1 MQQFEIR
8 PFRRSDRDQVA
19 ALVNSHI
26 AAVIPGMSV
35 SINAV
40 LSQFEREPGEAIV
53 DPWVSERV
61 TLVAEQRER
70 IVAAAHLLRY
80 ADEERVGPSYRNAGE
95 IRWFLYRPLA
105 PVDNPFWPDAT
116 AAAERLLAA
125 TLSQLAT
132 WGVERRYADGA
143 VPAPGVYGVPEQWP
157 HIQAAYR
164 RAGFAWTGSTETV
177 FLARIRELPG
187 PAGPPLE
194 GLTIERSV
202 GLVGTRLSALN
213 GGDIVGYIEVETM
226 TATHHGWADIGN
238 LHVAEPFR
246 RRRVGTWLL
255 GQAAEWLRL
264 AGVERVLDYTSA
276 GEEAYEAF
284 LRASGFRVLTRTLRG
299 WEWQPGPEPPA
310 LD

>member
-1 MQQFEIR
+1 VQQFEIR

-132 WGVERRYADGA
+132 WGVERRY
-143 VPAPGVYGVPEQWP
+143 
-157 HIQAAYR
+157 
-164 RAGFAWTGSTETV
+164 
-177 FLARIRELPG
+177 
-187 PAGPPLE
+187 
-194 GLTIERSV
+194 
-202 GLVGTRLSALN
+202 VGTRLSALN